1 MVMLI
6 ICTGALGHR
15 GAVGPRGFS
24 GVPGLCQHEWACPS
38 QLLCQ
43 VVRIKG
49 PSWSYWPKW
58 RQRFGWSKRVPRS
71 KWSAR
76 PRRRQRQRWAHW
88 CSGPGWIARCHWPK
102 RFSWSSR
109 YVVVSTVFR
118 GFFFASAV
126 ALTPNAGAPSIP
138 QEGTTSGLFARW
150 YHMKLQHL
158 PAESSFE
165 SAMPARLTTVP
176 NLNFQST
183 DDAFANSGM
192 KTDYAARF
200 EGYPHQVA

>member
-1 MVMLI
+1 MSSFQDQ
-6 ICTGALGHR
+6 GALLVLLAKMAPEVRLVQEG
-15 GAVGPRGFS
+15 
-24 GVPGLCQHEWACPS
+24 S
-38 QLLCQ
+38 QEQ
-43 VVRIKG
+43 VVSQATQAPTAEMGALVLRA
-49 PSWSYWPKW
+49 
-58 RQRFGWSKRVPRS
+58 RLDREVPL
-71 KWSAR
+71 A
-76 PRRRQRQRWAHW
+76 QEVFLVFQVC
-88 CSGPGWIARCHWPK
+88 CSFDS
-102 RFSWSSR
+102 FSWL
-109 YVVVSTVFR
+109 
-118 GFFFASAV
+118 FFASAV